1 MMVRLI
7 KFAKDKK
14 GVSPLFISLYLA
26 LIVILLI
33 SMLFFAIEVSSSG
46 LNSRMKIEQERMQE
60 RIVLA
65 GPEALELS
73 EASEVER
80 LRVDNVGSITV
91 RIRALYID
99 SEFICDPSQFDGDA
113 YIEPKESLW
122 INLSSI
128 TPPIIFGNETA
139 NAYWTVTTERG
150 SRAYEIGGNL
160 KWPPYAPPTIGKF
173 YWGPL
178 MIVFDMFHWRSGS
191 GPWMSG
197 WSIPKG
203 TKDVTWRILVVN
215 VDNRDIV
222 ITDTSCLTL
231 ISNDN
236 SPKDPLPWYIDPTS
250 PDQTMTLKPGI
261 FNFIHYTWSK
271 PFSEGGAKRQAVTG
285 MQDLTTCI
293 TFLTFFGHFIEVNGT
308 LISFGQTIP
317 FEAVL
322 VTSK

>member
-1 MMVRLI
+1 MARIVKI
-7 KFAKDKK
+7 AKDKK

-26 LIVILLI
+26 LITILLI
-33 SMLFFAIEVSSSG
+33 SMLFFAVEVSSSG
-46 LNSRMKIEQERMQE
+46 LNNRMKIEQERMQE

-65 GPEALELS
+65 GPEALELT

-99 SEFICDPSQFDGDA
+99 SEFVCDPSQFDGDA

-122 INLSSI
+122 INLSSV

-150 SRAYEIGGNL
+150 SRASEIGGNL

-222 ITDTSCLTL
+222 ITETSCLTL

-250 PDQTMTLKPGI
+250 PDQTMRLKPGI

>member
-1 MMVRLI
+1 MVRI
-7 KFAKDKK
+7 RKFAEDKRA
-14 GVSPLFISLYLA
+14 VSPLFISLYLA
-26 LIVILLI
+26 LIVVLLI
-33 SMLFFAIEVSSSG
+33 SMLFFAVEVSSSG
-46 LNSRMKIEQERMQE
+46 LNSRLKIEQERMQE
-60 RIVLA
+60 RILLA
-65 GPEALELS
+65 GPEALELT

-80 LRVDNVGSITV
+80 LRVDNIGSVTV

-99 SEFICDPSQFDGDA
+99 HEFICDPSQFDGDA
-113 YIEPKESLW
+113 FAEPKESLW
-122 INLSSI
+122 INLSSVA
-128 TPPIIFGNETA
+128 PPIIFGGDTV

-150 SRAYEIGGNL
+150 SRASEIGGKL
-160 KWPPYAPPTIGKF
+160 KWGEHDAPPTLGKF

-191 GPWMSG
+191 GSWTSG

-215 VDNRDIV
+215 VDNRDIA

-236 SPKDPLPWYIDPTS
+236 APKDPLPWYIDPTF
-250 PDQTMTLKPGI
+250 PYQTMTLKPGV

-271 PFSEGGAKRQAVTG
+271 PFSAGGAKRQAVTG
-285 MQDLTTCI
+285 MQELTTCI
-293 TFLTFFGHFIEVNGT
+293 TFLTFYGQFIEANST
-308 LISFGQTIP
+308 LTPFGQTIP

-322 VTSK
+322 VTSE